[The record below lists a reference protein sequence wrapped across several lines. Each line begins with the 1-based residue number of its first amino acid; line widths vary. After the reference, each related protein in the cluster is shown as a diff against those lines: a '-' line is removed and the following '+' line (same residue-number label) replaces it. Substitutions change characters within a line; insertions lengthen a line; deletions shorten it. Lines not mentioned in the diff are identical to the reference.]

1 MSATPETGQDL
12 EPDDAASP
20 APQTEATSQDKLI
33 PGLSSPGPG
42 SPPGGA
48 NVDLTATDVSG
59 EWTIFSGDGTPAAR
73 IRLDPSSGTAAG
85 KVEILS
91 DWNLDSERPTTWL
104 YLAFGQLTLADQNG
118 KIVWSGQ
125 PQDANTIAG
134 AFPGQPTEIFLI
146 RE

>member
-1 MSATPETGQDL
+1 VSVAPEAGPDR
-12 EPDDAASP
+12 EPVDAASP
-20 APQTEATSQDKLI
+20 APRTQAARRDELT

-48 NVDLTATDVSG
+48 NSDLPATNVAG
-59 EWTIFSGDGTPAAR
+59 EWTIASAEGAPAAR
-73 IRLDPSSGTAAG
+73 IRLEPGSGAAAG

-91 DWNLDSERPTTWL
+91 DWNLDSERPATWL
-104 YLAFGQLTLADQNG
+104 YLGFGQLTLADQNG

-125 PQDANTIAG
+125 PRDANTIAG
-134 AFPGQPTEIFLI
+134 KFASQPTETFLV

>member
-1 MSATPETGQDL
+1 MSATPETRQDL
-12 EPDDAASP
+12 EPDDASSP
-20 APQTEATSQDKLI
+20 APQTHAARRDELT

-42 SPPGGA
+42 SSPGGA
-48 NVDLTATDVSG
+48 NSDLPATDVAG
-59 EWTIFSGDGTPAAR
+59 EWTISSGNGAPATR
-73 IRLDPSSGTAAG
+73 IRLDPSSGTGAG
-85 KVEILS
+85 KVDILS

-134 AFPGQPTEIFLI
+134 AFPSQPTESFLI